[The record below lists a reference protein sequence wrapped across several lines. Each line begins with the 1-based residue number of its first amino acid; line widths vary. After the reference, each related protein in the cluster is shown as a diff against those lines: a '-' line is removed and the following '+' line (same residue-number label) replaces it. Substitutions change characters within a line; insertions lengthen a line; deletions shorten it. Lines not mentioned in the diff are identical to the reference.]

1 MKISPQIC
9 QLEDKVQFNE
19 YQKLQIE
26 NMFLEERLR
35 SMRLEEKLRSLEQE
49 NEFLKLKL
57 VENSSSLLPMEELKS
72 ELESVVKENGLLNQ
86 VLNAMEENK
95 KILKSNLNDHDEKTN
110 KHKSL
115 SEIENFVKK
124 EAELLKNMETLE
136 NEKHI
141 LEEYIVMWVQEVNEL
156 KKILK
161 SVKSENKKLKNAKEE
176 LRMKV
181 TQSKQMFKVLAE
193 LKNI

>member
-1 MKISPQIC
+1 MG
-9 QLEDKVQFNE
+9 LEDKVQFNE

-115 SEIENFVKK
+115 LEIKKLVKK
-124 EAELLKNMETLE
+124 EAELLKN
-136 NEKHI
+136 
-141 LEEYIVMWVQEVNEL
+141 
-156 KKILK
+156 
-161 SVKSENKKLKNAKEE
+161 
-176 LRMKV
+176 
-181 TQSKQMFKVLAE
+181 
-193 LKNI
+193 